1 MIPRGQSRAVVN
13 GNMSD
18 MMSSKDSLKKLEGCG
33 ESLRLICH
41 GPGAR
46 GLRLGFGPNFLP
58 IDAMKQLQHL
68 MNGNAFWAQG
78 RSVQQLRLM
87 VKQSSVCVTAWRGRT
102 LVGFGRA
109 TSDGIYRG
117 TIWDLVV
124 DSEVAGRGV
133 GRSIVEKLLATKA
146 LAACE
151 RVYLMT
157 TNSAGFYKKMGFEIN
172 QSQVLMIK
180 EKSG

>member
-1 MIPRGQSRAVVN
+1 MRLVV
-13 GNMSD
+13 
-18 MMSSKDSLKKLEGCG
+18 
-33 ESLRLICH
+33 H

-46 GLRLGFGPNFLP
+46 ALRLGLGPDLKP
-58 IDAMKQLQHL
+58 VQAIQQLQHL
-68 MNGNAFWAQG
+68 MNGNAFWA
-78 RSVQQLRLM
+78 RERPLHHLRRM
-87 VKQSSVCVTAWRGRT
+87 VKHSAVCVTAWQGTT

-109 TSDGIYRG
+109 TSDGIYRA

-124 DSEVAGRGV
+124 DSEVAGRGL
-133 GRSIVEKLLATKA
+133 GRALVERLMESSALAT
-146 LAACE
+146 CE

-157 TNSAGFYKKMGFEIN
+157 TNSAGFYRKMGFEIN

>member
-1 MIPRGQSRAVVN
+1 MGREEESQGNPN
-13 GNMSD
+13 GCQGSV
-18 MMSSKDSLKKLEGCG
+18 
-33 ESLRLICH
+33 RLLVH
-41 GPGAR
+41 GRGAR
-46 GLRLGFGPNFLP
+46 ALRLGLSPDLRP
-58 IDAMKQLQHL
+58 VQAIQQLQRL
-68 MNGNAFWAQG
+68 MNGNAFWAQD
-78 RSVQQLRLM
+78 RSLHHLRQMVQN
-87 VKQSSVCVTAWRGRT
+87 SAVCVTAWRGRS

-109 TSDGIYRG
+109 TSDGIYRA

-133 GRSIVEKLLATKA
+133 GRSVVERLMNSPA
-146 LAACE
+146 LAPCE
-151 RVYLMT
+151 RIYLMT

>member
-1 MIPRGQSRAVVN
+1 MRLVV
-13 GNMSD
+13 
-18 MMSSKDSLKKLEGCG
+18 
-33 ESLRLICH
+33 H

-46 GLRLGFGPNFLP
+46 ALRLGLGPDLRP
-58 IDAMKQLQHL
+58 TQAIRQLQHL
-68 MNGNAFWAQG
+68 MNGNAFWARERPMQH
-78 RSVQQLRLM
+78 LRRM
-87 VKQSSVCVTAWRGRT
+87 VKNSTVCVTAWQSTT

-109 TSDGIYRG
+109 TSDGIYRA

-124 DSEVAGRGV
+124 DSDVAGQGL
-133 GRSIVEKLLATKA
+133 GRAVLERLMESRA
-146 LAACE
+146 LNACE

-157 TNSAGFYKKMGFEIN
+157 TNSAGFYEKMGFGIN